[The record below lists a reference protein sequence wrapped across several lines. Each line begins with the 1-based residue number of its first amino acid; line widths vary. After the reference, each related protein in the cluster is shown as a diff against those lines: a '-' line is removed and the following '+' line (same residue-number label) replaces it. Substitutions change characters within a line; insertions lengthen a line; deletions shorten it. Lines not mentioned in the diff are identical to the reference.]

1 VIRIAIVDDHQI
13 VIDGLKPLLKSRKNI
28 KVVAEATN
36 AAAMLELLKTHPVD
50 VLLIDLMMPGMTGFE
65 LAMELRKDAT
75 TKIKILALSMS
86 EDGALITNMIED
98 AKVDGYI
105 PKVAGKKELLEAI
118 ELLARG
124 EKYFS
129 KQITEQYESYKLI
142 QTEHEKF
149 NLTARE
155 LEIIGCIVQHL
166 SNKEIAAKLFI
177 SGRTVETHRKNIYRK
192 TNTKGEAALI
202 KFVKQYKLSQ

>member
-1 VIRIAIVDDHQI
+1 MIRIAIVDDHQI

-28 KVVAEATN
+28 KVVAEATS
-36 AAAMLELLKTHPVD
+36 AAVMLELLMTQPVD
-50 VLLIDLMMPGMTGFE
+50 VLLTDLMMPGMTGFE
-65 LAMELRKDAT
+65 LAMELRKDKT
-75 TKIKILALSMS
+75 VKIKILALSMS
-86 EDGALITNMIED
+86 EDGALITKMIED

-124 EKYFS
+124 ERYFS
-129 KQITEQYESYKLI
+129 KQIIQQYESYKLI

-166 SNKEIAAKLFI
+166 SNKAIASKLFI
-177 SGRTVETHRKNIYRK
+177 SERTVETHRKNIYRK
-192 TNTKGEAALI
+192 TNTRGEAALI
-202 KFVKQYKLSQ
+202 EFVKQYKISQ

>member
-1 VIRIAIVDDHQI
+1 
-13 VIDGLKPLLKSRKNI
+13 
-28 KVVAEATN
+28 
-36 AAAMLELLKTHPVD
+36 
-50 VLLIDLMMPGMTGFE
+50 
-65 LAMELRKDAT
+65 MELRKDAT

-142 QTEHEKF
+142 RQTRKIQPDG
-149 NLTARE
+149 RE
-155 LEIIGCIVQHL
+155 LEIIECIVQHL
-166 SNKEIAAKLFI
+166 SNKI
-177 SGRTVETHRKNIYRK
+177 SQPNYSSADVP
-192 TNTKGEAALI
+192 
-202 KFVKQYKLSQ
+202 